1 MNIHHSSINYTLT
14 CQYYQQQIT
23 LNSILCHEMSKSL
36 GLHVGE
42 ESVYVLSKL

>member
-1 MNIHHSSINYTLT
+1 
-14 CQYYQQQIT
+14 
-23 LNSILCHEMSKSL
+23 MSKSL